1 MNIGDLFNNYMLMS
15 GIVAWM
21 VAQVLKVVIF
31 AIQNNRL
38 ELLRIFGDGGMPSG
52 HSATVSALATASV
65 MSDGFGSA
73 SFAIT
78 FLMAIIVMHDAM
90 VVRFE
95 SGRQAHVINELIEY
109 LRTEALHF
117 DAKRLKELL
126 GHTPLQVI
134 SGALLGIATALI
146 MYQL

>member
-1 MNIGDLFNNYMLMS
+1 MNFEDIFNNYMLMS
-15 GIVAWM
+15 GVVAWM
-21 VAQVLKVVIF
+21 IAQILKVVIF
-31 AIQNNRL
+31 AIQNHRL

-52 HSATVSALATASV
+52 HSATVSALAASSV

-78 FLMAIIVMHDAM
+78 SLFAIIVMHDAM

-95 SGRQAHVINELIEY
+95 SGRQAHVINELVEY
-109 LRTEALHF
+109 LRTEARHL

-126 GHTPLQVI
+126 GHTPLQVVL
-134 SGALLGIATALI
+134 GALLGIAVAII
-146 MYQL
+146 MYQI